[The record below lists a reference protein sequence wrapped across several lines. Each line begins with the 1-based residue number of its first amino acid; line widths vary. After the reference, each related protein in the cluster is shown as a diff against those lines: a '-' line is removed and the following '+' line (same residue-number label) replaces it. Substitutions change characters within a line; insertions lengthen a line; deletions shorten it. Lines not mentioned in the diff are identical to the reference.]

1 LNFLVLPRLA
11 FISGR
16 ILALASV
23 SEKRLALIFQNY
35 FLVTIF
41 IRNFAISFS
50 NKTNTI
56 MKVLIL
62 QASPRANGNTAWMAE
77 EYKKA
82 AEAAG
87 HEVTLV
93 NVSKKKI
100 AGCLACEYCHNKG
113 NGACIQKDDMQELY
127 PLMNEAEAL
136 VLAAPIYYFTLCA
149 QIQAPIQRMYCVNA
163 PAKVKKMALL
173 MSSYS
178 PGVYDGAT
186 AEFRDICNY
195 WKVENMGAVTAKI
208 DEQKTEETKQKIQ
221 EIAGR
226 L

>member
-1 LNFLVLPRLA
+1 M
-11 FISGR
+11 
-16 ILALASV
+16 
-23 SEKRLALIFQNY
+23 
-35 FLVTIF
+35 
-41 IRNFAISFS
+41 S
-50 NKTNTI
+50 NI
-56 MKVLIL
+56 LIL
-62 QASPRANGNTAWMAE
+62 QGSPRANGNTPWMAE

-93 NVSKKKI
+93 NVSRKKI

-127 PLMNEAEAL
+127 PLMNEAEVI

-149 QIQAPIQRMYCVNA
+149 QIQSPIQRMYCVNK

-178 PGVYDGAT
+178 PNVYDGAT

-195 WKVENMGAVTAKI
+195 WQVENMGFVSAKI
-208 DEQKTEETKQKIQ
+208 DEQKTEETKQKV
-221 EIAGR
+221 IA
-226 L
+226 LVNKL

>member
-1 LNFLVLPRLA
+1 MN
-11 FISGR
+11 I
-16 ILALASV
+16 
-23 SEKRLALIFQNY
+23 
-35 FLVTIF
+35 
-41 IRNFAISFS
+41 
-50 NKTNTI
+50 
-56 MKVLIL
+56 LIL

-87 HEVTLV
+87 HQVTLV
-93 NVSKKKI
+93 NVSRKKI

-127 PLMNEAEAL
+127 PLMAEAEVL

-149 QIQAPIQRMYCVNA
+149 QIQAPIQRMYCVNS

-173 MSSYS
+173 VSSYS
-178 PGVYDGAT
+178 PGVYDGAK
-186 AEFRDICNY
+186 AEYRDICNY
-195 WKVENMGAVTAKI
+195 WKAEDSGIVTAKV
-208 DEQKTEETKQKIQ
+208 DEQKTDETRQKI
-221 EIAGR
+221 EVIVKN